1 MKKRVISLFL
11 TLAMA
16 SSMMT
21 FASAAE
27 LKDVSGSW
35 CEEYVTDLVDRGI
48 VSGYSDGTYRAGTPV
63 TRGAIAKMVFV
74 SMQDAGSTIQEF
86 TSNDPF
92 TDMKDNLFEK
102 YVVPLTQIGVIVP
115 SEYNNKYSAGTAMS
129 RLDTA
134 KMLVRVYLHAHP
146 DESLPENAVLDF
158 TDASQISEANAPY
171 VAFAVEKG
179 IINGYSDGSFKPS
192 NSINRGTAAAMIS
205 RFLDQVGT
213 ISDTIMGEAG
223 DNRQDSQVNQG
234 NAAAPVVQNVEWV
247 IKPSIKGASTA
258 GATKF
263 SPVSE
268 DGMSSYWT
276 KRDMTDQTFVDL
288 QGNTYHYS
296 NVVDVGNFVDGM
308 APAKDIASGKYGYI
322 NVAGDWVIQ
331 PQYFDARDFVKVYFK
346 DGTNEYYALVTT
358 VDGED
363 KNINASTKKIDEDYD
378 FSTIDLEKTH
388 GPQYDDPNL
397 SNGYEVDGNGYTT
410 GGLFAIDARLGGLS
424 MRYFG
429 ICDSNGK
436 IIVRPEAATTS
447 SMGMKIHTA
456 YDSAHTYDDCIVL
469 EQRVSMNYDVV
480 NDIYDGDTGKLIYT
494 FASSKAA
501 AEAYDID
508 YRGVDNNEY
517 GQGLFVTS
525 TEPPANDDG
534 HTKQP
539 VGYMDKYG
547 NMVIPAVFEEA
558 TAFSNGFAWVKYN
571 GRWGVIRLPQF

>member
-1 MKKRVISLFL
+1 MKKRVVSLML
-11 TLAMA
+11 ALAMA

-21 FASAAE
+21 FASATE
-27 LKDVSGSW
+27 LKDVPGSW

-63 TRGAIAKMVFV
+63 TRGAIAKMVFL
-74 SMQDAGSTIQEF
+74 SMQDAGSTIEEF

-92 TDMKDNLFEK
+92 TDMKGNLFEK
-102 YVVPLTQIGVIVP
+102 YVVPLTQVGVIVP
-115 SEYNNKYSAGTAMS
+115 SEFGNKYSAGTSMS

-146 DESLPENAVLDF
+146 DESLPENAALNF
-158 TDASQISEANAPY
+158 TDANQISAENAPY

-179 IINGYSDGSFKPS
+179 IINGYGDGSFKPS

-213 ISDTIMGEAG
+213 ITDTVMGEGG
-223 DNRQDSQVNQG
+223 DNREDGKVNQG
-234 NAAAPVVQNVEWV
+234 SAAAPVIQNVNWV
-247 IKPSIKGASTA
+247 IKPSVKGAST
-258 GATKF
+258 GATSF
-263 SPVSE
+263 RPVSE
-268 DGMSSYWT
+268 DGMSSYWE
-276 KRDMTDQTFVDL
+276 KSSMDNQTFVDL
-288 QGNTYHYS
+288 QGNTYQYTGKKDIGS
-296 NVVDVGNFVDGM
+296 FVAGM
-308 APAKDIASGKYGYI
+308 APAQDITTGKYGYI
-322 NVAGDWVIQ
+322 NVVGDWVIQ
-331 PQYFDARDFVKVYFK
+331 PQFFDARDFEMVYFN
-346 DGTNEYYALVTT
+346 DGTDGYYAVVTT
-358 VDGED
+358 VDGESKIISATTKEID
-363 KNINASTKKIDEDYD
+363 KDYD
-378 FSTIDLEKTH
+378 FSKIDQEKSS
-388 GPQYDDPNL
+388 GPQYDDPKL
-397 SNGYEVDGNGYTT
+397 SNGYEVDGNGYTN

-447 SMGMKIHTA
+447 SMGMKLHTA
-456 YDSAHTYDDCIVL
+456 YDSAHTYDSCIIL

-501 AEAYDID
+501 ADAYGVD
-508 YRGVDNNEY
+508 YRGVDTNEY

-534 HTKQP
+534 HTRQL
-539 VGYMDKYG
+539 VGYMDMYG

-558 TAFSNGFAWVKYN
+558 TAFSNGYAWVKYD
-571 GRWGVIRLPQF
+571 GQWGLIRLPQF